1 MRILIDP
8 KNPPKRETLSP
19 GELRQRIADRLIVM
33 SDVEFRNLCDDTGIT
48 AAAFFDRNRCE
59 VKQNADGSYELTTY
73 HPAPAAVASVEP
85 KSTQ

>member
-1 MRILIDP
+1 MRITLDP

-48 AAAFFDRNRCE
+48 AAAFFDRNRCD
-59 VKQNADGSYELTTY
+59 VKQNADGTYELTTY
-73 HPAPAAVASVEP
+73 HVAEAGAKAA
-85 KSTQ
+85 Q

>member
-1 MRILIDP
+1 MRITLDP

-48 AAAFFDRNRCE
+48 AAAFFDRNRCD
-59 VKQNADGSYELTTY
+59 VKQNADGTYELTTY
-73 HPAPAAVASVEP
+73 HVAEAEAKAA
-85 KSTQ
+85 Q